1 MGSGEIGVGS
11 TREKQRMGAWRVTA
25 ASRRAASRSD
35 GHAPVV
41 VTQAVLLRRRQI
53 RRPALRFALLLC
65 LALAASGAAS
75 STAQASKACKFQQLD
90 SGSLY
95 NIVATGTGCTT
106 ARNVA
111 VLYNAC
117 INNGGSR
124 VKPCNRKIER
134 FTCSAKR
141 RRTATKQLGQVTCRL
156 ARKTV
161 RFSYWKALVE

>member
-1 MGSGEIGVGS
+1 MIINPAAIG
-11 TREKQRMGAWRVTA
+11 A
-25 ASRRAASRSD
+25 
-35 GHAPVV
+35 
-41 VTQAVLLRRRQI
+41 LLPRRQI

-75 STAQASKACKFQQLD
+75 STAQASKACKSQQLD
-90 SGSLY
+90 GGLLY

-117 INNGGSR
+117 INNGGGR
-124 VKPCNRKIER
+124 VKPCTRKVKR
-134 FTCSAKR
+134 FTCSATR
-141 RRTATKQLGQVTCRL
+141 RRTATKQLGRVTCRL

-161 RFSYWKALVE
+161 RFSYRKALVE